1 MANMVNLTID
11 GIKVQVPEGT
21 NLVDAA
27 ALNGIHIPN
36 LCYLKGIKAVGACR
50 LCLVEVSGQKAPVIA
65 CITRVKEGME
75 VNTKTERVLDLR
87 KFVID
92 LIVSMHPLDCMTC
105 TKAGVCNL
113 QEYAYD
119 FDIKQSSFERKSFG
133 YAPDTSNP
141 LLKRDPEY
149 CILCGRCVRICRQ
162 QDTNV
167 LDFMGRGVGSK
178 VVTAME
184 KPLQESG
191 CTFCGSCLD
200 VCPVNALV
208 EADRSRKG
216 REWEYDKVPSVC
228 LLCGNSCDIIVSSRD
243 GIVVKVNSDGEEG
256 SSERYICAYGRFGFD
271 CLIADTRV
279 TTPMKKVDGKLVE
292 TTWEEAVVIAAKE
305 LKKAGAKAGFIS
317 TAGITNEDAYALNKL
332 ATSIVK
338 TKNVDTTASL
348 YGDKA
353 TLLSAQ
359 ADIDFADMFVV
370 VDLDPCQWKRVL
382 PALDAVIRKKVNA
395 GAKLVTINAGETGL
409 GKVATVELVGDAAE
423 QLKSFVKGL
432 LDKGLTGDAALAD
445 AVKGATVSEEMEKAA
460 ALFAA
465 AKNPVV
471 FTSPAMYPAS
481 ANIALLKGSVVS
493 VPVESNAK
501 GVMLIGLAPNKGKG
515 YKEMATGA
523 TSLLYAV
530 GEVPISERP
539 KVDFLIVQ
547 NSHLTELAKQADLV
561 LPSAAFLEDDG
572 SIVDYLGNLKF
583 ICQAVEPPGDAM
595 AHSDIFAAIAR
606 AMGAKIEE
614 ADEAELE
621 KLVKYDVK
629 VSLSPFARK
638 EGFDVNVNE
647 LIENI
652 NASVMNGS
660 RLFWLKQTEKA
671 MV

>member
-11 GIKVQVPEGT
+11 GVKVQATQGT

-65 CITRVKEGME
+65 CITKVKEGME

-119 FDIKQSSFERKSFG
+119 FDIKESSFTRKSFD
-133 YAPDTSNP
+133 YPADTSNP
-141 LLKRDPEY
+141 LIKRDPEY

-167 LDFMGRGVGSK
+167 LDFMGRGVGAK

-208 EADRSRKG
+208 EADRNRKG

-228 LLCGNSCDIIVSSRD
+228 LLCGNSCDIVVSSKD
-243 GIVVKVNSDGEEG
+243 GMVVKVNSDGEDG

-279 TTPMKKVDGKLVE
+279 TTPMKKVNGKLVE
-292 TTWEEAVVIAAKE
+292 TTWEEAIVIAAKE

-332 ATSIVK
+332 ATTIVK

-359 ADIDFADMFVV
+359 ADIDSADMFVV

-382 PALDAVIRKKVNA
+382 PALDAIVRKKVNA

-409 GKVATVELVGDAAE
+409 GKAATVEFIGNEADL
-423 QLKSFVKGL
+423 LKSFVKGL
-432 LDKGLTGDAALAD
+432 LDKGLAGDAALAG
-445 AVKGATVSEEMEKAA
+445 AVKGAAVSEEMEKAA

-471 FTSPAMYPAS
+471 FASPAMYQAS
-481 ANIALLKGSVVS
+481 ANIALLKGTVVS

-501 GVMLIGLAPNKGKG
+501 GVMLIGLTSKGKS
-515 YKEMATGA
+515 YKEMAAGA
-523 TSLLYAV
+523 TNLLYAV
-530 GEVPISERP
+530 GEVPLAERP
-539 KVDFLIVQ
+539 NADFLIVQ

-583 ICQAVEPPGDAM
+583 ICQAIEPPGDAM

-614 ADEAELE
+614 ADETELE
-621 KLVKYDVK
+621 KLVKYNVK
-629 VSLSPFARK
+629 ASLSPFARK

-647 LIENI
+647 LIESI
-652 NASVMNGS
+652 NASVISGS

>member
-11 GIKVQVPEGT
+11 GIKVQAPEGM

-50 LCLVEVSGQKAPVIA
+50 LCLVEVSTQKAPVIA
-65 CITRVKEGME
+65 CITKVKEDM
-75 VNTKTERVLDLR
+75 VVDTKTERVLDLR

-119 FDIKQSSFERKSFG
+119 FDIKESSFTRKSFD

-149 CILCGRCVRICRQ
+149 CILCGRCVRICKQ

-167 LDFMGRGVGSK
+167 LDFMGRGVGAK

-208 EADRSRKG
+208 EADRGRKG

-228 LLCGNSCDIIVSSRD
+228 LLCGNSCDIVVSSKD
-243 GIVVKVNSDGEEG
+243 GMVVKVNSDGEAG

-279 TTPMKKVDGKLVE
+279 TAPMKKAGGKLVE
-292 TTWEEAVVIAAKE
+292 ITWEEAVDIATKE

-317 TAGITNEDAYALNKL
+317 TAGITNEDAYALKKF
-332 ATSIVK
+332 ASDVVK
-338 TKNVDTTASL
+338 TKNFDTTASL

-353 TLLSAQ
+353 TLLSAP
-359 ADIDFADMFVV
+359 ADIDSADMFVV
-370 VDLDPCQWKRVL
+370 VDLDISQWKRVL
-382 PALDAVIRKKVNA
+382 PALDAIIRKKVGA
-395 GAKLVTINAGETGL
+395 GAKLVTINSAETGL
-409 GKVATVELVGDAAE
+409 GSVATVELIGNEADN
-423 QLKSFVKGL
+423 LKSFVKGL
-432 LDKGLTGDAALAD
+432 LDKGLTGDAALTS
-445 AVKGATVSEEMEKAA
+445 AVSGAVVSEDMEKAA
-460 ALFAA
+460 GLFAA

-471 FTSPAMYPAS
+471 FTSPAMYPAA

-501 GVMLIGLAPNKGKG
+501 GVILMGLTSEGKT
-515 YKEMATGA
+515 YKEMAAGA

-530 GEVPISERP
+530 GEVPVATRP

-572 SIVDYLGNLKF
+572 SIVDYLGNPKF
-583 ICQAVEPPGDAM
+583 ICQAIEPPGDAVP
-595 AHSDIFAAIAR
+595 HSDIFAGIAK
-606 AMGAKIEE
+606 AMGAEIELVSE
-614 ADEAELE
+614 GEFE
-621 KLVKYDVK
+621 KLIKFDVK
-629 VSLSPFARK
+629 ISFSPFARK
-638 EGFDVNVNE
+638 DGFDVNAGDM
-647 LIENI
+647 IEMI
-652 NASVMNGS
+652 NASVISGS
-660 RLFWLKQTEKA
+660 RLFWLKETEKA
-671 MV
+671 TV